1 MKARVDREV
10 CVGSAVCTAIAPEVF
25 ELDNKGLSHV
35 VSPDAGDED
44 LLREAAESCPAQAI
58 ILEDDGGK
66 QVYP

>member
-1 MKARVDREV
+1 MKARVDRDV

-35 VSPDAGDED
+35 VNPDAGDED

-58 ILEDDGGK
+58 TLEDDGGNH
-66 QVYP
+66 VYP